1 MPDTLVDLV
10 PLIRSGNFAKLRDEL
25 LQLRPP
31 ELAAALADLRAD
43 DQVIAFRILPRRLAA
58 TVFEYMAPET
68 QRALVKAMGQ
78 EDVAALLNHMSPDD
92 RTLFLSELPANVTKQ
107 LLLLLTPEERA
118 EAITLLGYDAAERS
132 AALMTPHY
140 IAVREDWTVQQV
152 LDYVREHGQD
162 SETLNVIYVVD
173 DAGVLIDD
181 IRNSRVPGRA
191 TGPPRLGSHGS
202 TVRHAQGHRYAAIG
216 GRRLQTRRSHGVAG
230 DGHDGRPHRHRHR

>member
-68 QRALVKAMGQ
+68 QRTLVKAMGQ
-78 EDVAALLNHMSPDD
+78 EDVAALPEPHVATPTI

-107 LLLLLTPEERA
+107 LL
-118 EAITLLGYDAAERS
+118 S
-132 AALMTPHY
+132 F
-140 IAVREDWTVQQV
+140 
-152 LDYVREHGQD
+152 
-162 SETLNVIYVVD
+162 
-173 DAGVLIDD
+173 
-181 IRNSRVPGRA
+181 
-191 TGPPRLGSHGS
+191 
-202 TVRHAQGHRYAAIG
+202 
-216 GRRLQTRRSHGVAG
+216 
-230 DGHDGRPHRHRHR
+230 